1 VSQCGLLDSNF
12 LLADLDFQIKST
24 LYNEVKNN
32 PLNPANALVR
42 YEFMEI
48 IVRIGLDKYY
58 RSKP

>member
-1 VSQCGLLDSNF
+1 
-12 LLADLDFQIKST
+12 LADLDFQIKST

-58 RSKP
+58 RSNP